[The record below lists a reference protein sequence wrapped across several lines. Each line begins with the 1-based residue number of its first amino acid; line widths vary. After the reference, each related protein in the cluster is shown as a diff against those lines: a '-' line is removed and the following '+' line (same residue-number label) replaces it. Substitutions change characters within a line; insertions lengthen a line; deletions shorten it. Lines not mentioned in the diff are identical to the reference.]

1 MSEMPQST
9 VEIVHREITALSEG
23 LGRLT
28 DILNKQRAMVQQLS
42 TARGAQEMEKPLRDL
57 LAFASSATTVAQQL
71 EARLPR
77 FDEELAR
84 VQDDLTA
91 RTKEHEQLSALYE
104 VIQMINSTLDLEEV
118 LKRVMDTI
126 IELTGAERGFLMLI
140 DDEAGALEFKVAR
153 EMDRRTIDDSS
164 FQISRTIVR
173 QVATDGVP
181 IVTTNA
187 QADPRFRAQESVVSY
202 SLRSILCVPLRAK
215 DKVTGVVYADNRI
228 KHGLFGDR
236 DRDLL
241 VAFANQ
247 AAVAIENA
255 RLFESVVNAKKLM
268 DNIFAS
274 ITSGVI
280 TTDDM
285 EKITLFNRAAEKILG
300 IPAHTCLNA
309 PYCSTLPVL
318 GETLPP
324 LVEEVRTTGKEYI
337 RYEVESHFPT
347 RGQVSLS
354 MSLSPLKDAQD
365 ETLGVAIVMDD
376 LTEKK
381 RYERERTMIKR
392 YLPPELIENLP
403 ENLEELQ
410 LGGSR
415 QVLTIFFSDIRGFTT
430 YSENHAPEQVV
441 EIVNQYCALV
451 NSAIRAHN
459 GIVDKYEGDA
469 VMAHFNTPLLEEPQ
483 HALQAVRAAWAVKQM
498 VESYHQRVPP
508 ESRLYLGIG
517 INTGEVVAGNIGAE
531 DHMEYT
537 LIGDDVNLAKRLQ
550 ENAKPAQILLGQT
563 TYQLV
568 EDYVQVNVLEPIRV
582 KGRAAA
588 EQVYELIGLLP
599 ATRA

>member
-9 VEIVHREITALSEG
+9 VEIVQQEITALREG
-23 LGRLT
+23 LSRLNET
-28 DILNKQRAMVQQLS
+28 LTKQRTTLQQLLAS
-42 TARGAQEMEKPLRDL
+42 HGSGGLGKSLQDL
-57 LAFASSATTVAQQL
+57 LAFSSSAANVVQQL
-71 EARLPR
+71 EARLPQ
-77 FDEELAR
+77 FNQELTR
-84 VQDDLTA
+84 LRDDLAA
-91 RTKEHEQLSALYE
+91 RTKEHEQLSGLYE
-104 VIQMINSTLDLEEV
+104 VTQLINSTLDLEEV
-118 LKRVMDTI
+118 LRRVMDTI
-126 IELTGAERGFLMLI
+126 VELTGAERGFLMLI
-140 DDEAGALEFKVAR
+140 DDETGELEFKVAR
-153 EMDRRTIDDSS
+153 EMDRKTIDDSS

-173 QVATDGVP
+173 QVASDGVP

-202 SLRSILCVPLRAK
+202 SLRSILCVPLRVK
-215 DKVTGVVYADNRI
+215 DKITGVVYADNRI

-241 VAFANQ
+241 AAFANQ

-285 EKITLFNRAAEKILG
+285 DKITLFNRAAEQILG
-300 IPAHTCLNA
+300 IPAQACLNA

-318 GETLPP
+318 GEVLPP
-324 LVEEVRTTGKEYI
+324 LVEEVKTREKKYI
-337 RYEVESHFPT
+337 RHEVEFSLPT

-354 MSLSPLKDAQD
+354 MNLSPLKNAQD
-365 ETLGVAIVMDD
+365 ETLGVAVVVDD

-392 YLPPELIENLP
+392 YLPPELVENLP

-415 QVLTIFFSDIRGFTT
+415 RMLTIFFSDIRGFTT
-430 YSENHAPEQVV
+430 YSETHAPEQVV
-441 EIVNQYCALV
+441 DIVNKYCALV
-451 NSAIRAHN
+451 HAALRAHN

-469 VMAHFNTPLLEEPQ
+469 VMAHFNSPLLEEPQ
-483 HALQAVRAAWAVKQM
+483 HALQAVRAAWAIKQ
-498 VESYHQRVPP
+498 VIEDYHQRVPP
-508 ESRLYLGIG
+508 EYRLQLGIG

-537 LIGDDVNLAKRLQ
+537 LIGDAVNLAKRLQ
-550 ENAKPAQILLGQT
+550 ENAKPGQILLGQS
-563 TYQLV
+563 TYLLV
-568 EDYVQVNVLEPIRV
+568 KDYVQANALETIRV
-582 KGRAAA
+582 KGRVAA
-588 EQVYELIGLLP
+588 EQVYEVTGLLP
-599 ATRA
+599 DRK

>member
-1 MSEMPQST
+1 MSDISHST
-9 VEIVHREITALSEG
+9 IEVVQREITALREG
-23 LGRLT
+23 LGRLSGVLT
-28 DILNKQRAMVQQLS
+28 KQRAALQQLLAS
-42 TARGAQEMEKPLRDL
+42 ARGGSEKSLQDL
-57 LAFASSATTVAQQL
+57 LAFASSAATIAQQL
-71 EARLPR
+71 EARLPQ
-77 FDEELAR
+77 FDKELAR
-84 VQDDLTA
+84 LQGDLTA

-104 VIQMINSTLDLEEV
+104 VTRLINSTLDLEEV

-140 DDEAGALEFKVAR
+140 DDETGELEFKVAR
-153 EMDRRTIDDSS
+153 EMDRKTIDDSS

-173 QVATDGVP
+173 QVASDGVP

-202 SLRSILCVPLRAK
+202 SLRSILCVPLRVK
-215 DKVTGVVYADNRI
+215 DKITGVVYADNRI

-241 VAFANQ
+241 AAFANQ

-274 ITSGVI
+274 IASGVI
-280 TTDDM
+280 TTDNMD
-285 EKITLFNRAAEKILG
+285 KITLFNRAAEQILG
-300 IPAHTCLNA
+300 IPAHSCLNA

-318 GETLPP
+318 GELLPP
-324 LVEEVRTTGKEYI
+324 LVEEVKTKEKKYI
-337 RYEVESHFPT
+337 RHEIESYLPT

-354 MSLSPLKDAQD
+354 MNLSPLKNAQD
-365 ETLGVAIVMDD
+365 ETLGVAVVVDD

-381 RYERERTMIKR
+381 RYERERAMIKR

-403 ENLEELQ
+403 ENLQELQ

-415 QVLTIFFSDIRGFTT
+415 RVLTIFFSDIRGFTT
-430 YSENHAPEQVV
+430 YSEAHAPEQVV
-441 EIVNQYCALV
+441 EMVNQYCALV
-451 NSAIRAHN
+451 HAAIRAHN

-469 VMAHFNTPLLEEPQ
+469 VMAHFNSPLLEEPQ
-483 HALQAVRAAWAVKQM
+483 HALQAVRAAWAIKQA
-498 VESYHQRVPP
+498 VDAYHQQIPP
-508 ESRLYLGIG
+508 ESRLYLGVG

-537 LIGDDVNLAKRLQ
+537 LIGDAVNLSKRLQ
-550 ENAKPAQILLGQT
+550 ENARPGQILLGQN
-563 TYQLV
+563 TYELV
-568 EDYVQVNVLEPIRV
+568 KNYVLVNELEPIRV

-588 EQVYELIGLLP
+588 EQVYELVGLLP
-599 ATRA
+599 PR

>member
-1 MSEMPQST
+1 MSERPQT
-9 VEIVHREITALSEG
+9 TIEIVQNEITALCDG
-23 LGRLT
+23 LRRLSDVLT
-28 DILNKQRAMVQQLS
+28 RQRAALQQLYTS
-42 TARGAQEMEKPLRDL
+42 QAGGKLAKPLQDL
-57 LAFASSATTVAQQL
+57 LALASSATNVVQQL
-71 EARLPR
+71 ENRLPL
-77 FDEELAR
+77 FNQELAR

-104 VIQMINSTLDLEEV
+104 VTQLINSTLDLEEV

-140 DDEAGALEFKVAR
+140 DEETGELEFKVAR
-153 EMDRRTIDDSS
+153 EMDRKTIDDSS

-173 QVATDGVP
+173 QVASDGVP

-202 SLRSILCVPLRAK
+202 SLRSILCVPLRVK
-215 DKVTGVVYADNRI
+215 DKITGVVYADNRI

-241 VAFANQ
+241 AAFANQ

-280 TTDDM
+280 TTDDLD
-285 EKITLFNRAAEKILG
+285 KITLFNRAAERILG
-300 IPAHTCLNA
+300 VPAHTCLNV
-309 PYCSTLPVL
+309 PYSSALPVL
-318 GETLPP
+318 GESLQP
-324 LVEEVRTTGKEYI
+324 LVDEVKKREKQYI
-337 RYEVESHFPT
+337 RYELESELPT
-347 RGQVSLS
+347 RGHVSLS
-354 MSLSPLKDAQD
+354 MNLSPLKNAQD
-365 ETLGVAIVMDD
+365 ETLGVAIVVDD

-392 YLPPELIENLP
+392 YLPPELVENLP

-415 QVLTIFFSDIRGFTT
+415 RVLTVFFSDIRGFTT
-430 YSENHAPEQVV
+430 YSETHDPEQVV
-441 EIVNQYCALV
+441 EMVNQYCALV
-451 NSAIRAHN
+451 HAAIRAHN

-469 VMAHFNTPLLEEPQ
+469 VMAHFNSPLLEEPQ
-483 HALQAVRAAWAVKQM
+483 HALQAVRAAWAVKQA
-498 VESYHQRVPP
+498 VETYHERVPP
-508 ESRLYLGIG
+508 ESRLQLGIG

-537 LIGDDVNLAKRLQ
+537 LIGDVVNLSKRLQ
-550 ENAKPAQILLGQT
+550 ENAKPGQILLSQN
-563 TYQLV
+563 TYKLV
-568 EDYVQVNVLEPIRV
+568 KDYVLVNELEPIRV

-599 ATRA
+599 ITQ

>member
-1 MSEMPQST
+1 MNEVPQST
-9 VEIVHREITALSEG
+9 VEIVQQEIAALHDG
-23 LGRLT
+23 LGRLNDVLT
-28 DILNKQRAMVQQLS
+28 RQRATIQQLRTS
-42 TARGAQEMEKPLRDL
+42 RGARGLERPLQDL
-57 LAFASSATTVAQQL
+57 LAFASSAATMAQQL

-77 FDEELAR
+77 FDQELAR
-84 VQDDLTA
+84 VQDDLNA

-104 VIQMINSTLDLEEV
+104 VSRVINSTLDLEEV
-118 LKRVMDTI
+118 LKQVMDTI
-126 IELTGAERGFLMLI
+126 IKLTGAERGFLMLI
-140 DDEAGALEFKVAR
+140 DNETGELEFKVAR
-153 EMDRRTIDDSS
+153 EMDRKAIDDSS

-173 QVATDGVP
+173 QVAREGIP

-215 DKVTGVVYADNRI
+215 DKITGVVYADNRI

-280 TTDDM
+280 TTDDLD
-285 EKITLFNRAAEKILG
+285 KITLFNRAAEKILG
-300 IPAHTCLNA
+300 VPAHTCLNA
-309 PYCSTLPVL
+309 PYCSVLPVL

-324 LVEEVRTTGKEYI
+324 LVEEIKAEGKEYI
-337 RYEVESHFPT
+337 RYEVEPHLPT

-354 MSLSPLKDAQD
+354 MNLSPLKDAQD
-365 ETLGVAIVMDD
+365 ETLGVAIVVDD

-381 RYERERTMIKR
+381 RYERERAMIKR
-392 YLPPELIENLP
+392 YLPPELIESLP
-403 ENLEELQ
+403 EDLNELQ

-415 QVLTIFFSDIRGFTT
+415 RVLTIFFSDIRGFTT
-430 YSENHAPEQVV
+430 YSETHAPEQVV

-451 NSAIRAHN
+451 NAAIRAHN

-483 HALQAVRAAWAVKQM
+483 HALQAVRAAWAIKQA
-498 VESYHQRVPP
+498 VEDYHRRVSP
-508 ESRLYLGIG
+508 EARLHLGMG

-537 LIGDDVNLAKRLQ
+537 LIGDAVNLSKRLQ
-550 ENAKPAQILLGQT
+550 ENAKPGQILLGQA

-568 EDYVQVNVLEPIRV
+568 KDYVLVNELEPIRV
-582 KGRAAA
+582 KGRTAA
-588 EQVYELIGLLP
+588 EQVYELVGLLP
-599 ATRA
+599 EHE

>member
-1 MSEMPQST
+1 MSEKPQST
-9 VEIVHREITALSEG
+9 VEIVQQEITALREG
-23 LGRLT
+23 LSRLNET
-28 DILNKQRAMVQQLS
+28 LTRQRATLQRLLAS
-42 TARGAQEMEKPLRDL
+42 HGSGGLEKSLQDL
-57 LAFASSATTVAQQL
+57 LAFASAAANMAQQL
-71 EARLPR
+71 EARLPQ
-77 FDEELAR
+77 FNQELGR
-84 VQDDLTA
+84 LQDDLTA
-91 RTKEHEQLSALYE
+91 RTKEHEQLSGLYE
-104 VIQMINSTLDLEEV
+104 VTQLINSTLDLEEV
-118 LKRVMDTI
+118 LRRVMDTI

-140 DDEAGALEFKVAR
+140 DDETGELEFKVAR
-153 EMDRRTIDDSS
+153 EMDRKTIDDSS

-173 QVATDGVP
+173 QVASDGVP

-202 SLRSILCVPLRAK
+202 SLRSILCVPLRVK
-215 DKVTGVVYADNRI
+215 DKITGVVYADNRI

-241 VAFANQ
+241 AAFANQ

-285 EKITLFNRAAEKILG
+285 DKITLFNRAAEQILG
-300 IPAHTCLNA
+300 IPAQSCLNA
-309 PYCSTLPVL
+309 SYCSTLPVL
-318 GETLPP
+318 GEVLPP
-324 LVEEVRTTGKEYI
+324 LVEEVKTREKKYI
-337 RYEVESHFPT
+337 RHEVESYLPA

-354 MSLSPLKDAQD
+354 MNLSPLKNAQD
-365 ETLGVAIVMDD
+365 ETLGVAVVVDD

-392 YLPPELIENLP
+392 YLPPELVENLP

-415 QVLTIFFSDIRGFTT
+415 RMLTIFFSDIRGFTT
-430 YSENHAPEQVV
+430 YSETHAPEQVV
-441 EIVNQYCALV
+441 DIVNKYCALV
-451 NSAIRAHN
+451 HAALRAHH

-469 VMAHFNTPLLEEPQ
+469 VMAHFNSPLLEEPQ
-483 HALQAVRAAWAVKQM
+483 HALQAVRAAWAVKR
-498 VESYHQRVPP
+498 VVDDYHQRVPP
-508 ESRLYLGIG
+508 EHRLQLGIG

-537 LIGDDVNLAKRLQ
+537 LIGDAVNLAKRLQ
-550 ENAKPAQILLGQT
+550 ENAKPGQVLLGRD

-568 EDYVQVNVLEPIRV
+568 KDYVQVNTLEPIRV

-599 ATRA
+599 AQT

>member
-1 MSEMPQST
+1 MSHSTIEMVQQ
-9 VEIVHREITALSEG
+9 EITAFREG
-23 LGRLT
+23 LSRLSGVLT
-28 DILNKQRAMVQQLS
+28 KQRAALQQLLAS
-42 TARGAQEMEKPLRDL
+42 SRGGGEKSLQDL
-57 LAFASSATTVAQQL
+57 LAFASSAATIAQQL
-71 EARLPR
+71 EARLPQ
-77 FDEELAR
+77 FNQELAR
-84 VQDDLTA
+84 LQDDLTA

-104 VIQMINSTLDLEEV
+104 VTRLINSTLDLEEV

-140 DDEAGALEFKVAR
+140 DDETGELEFKVAR
-153 EMDRRTIDDSS
+153 EMDRKTIDDSS
-164 FQISRTIVR
+164 FQISRTIVW
-173 QVATDGVP
+173 QVARDGVP

-202 SLRSILCVPLRAK
+202 SLRSILCVPLRVK
-215 DKVTGVVYADNRI
+215 DKITGVVYADNRI

-274 ITSGVI
+274 IASGVI
-280 TTDDM
+280 TTDNMD
-285 EKITLFNRAAEKILG
+285 KITLFNRAAEQILG
-300 IPAHTCLNA
+300 IPAHSCLNA

-318 GETLPP
+318 GELLPP
-324 LVEEVRTTGKEYI
+324 LVEEVKTKEKKYI
-337 RYEVESHFPT
+337 RHEIESYLPT

-354 MSLSPLKDAQD
+354 MNLSPLKNAQD
-365 ETLGVAIVMDD
+365 ETLGVAVVVDD

-381 RYERERTMIKR
+381 RYERERAMIKR

-415 QVLTIFFSDIRGFTT
+415 RELTIFFSDIRGFTT
-430 YSENHAPEQVV
+430 YSEAHAPEQVV
-441 EIVNQYCALV
+441 EMVNQYCELV
-451 NSAIRAHN
+451 HAAIRAHN

-469 VMAHFNTPLLEEPQ
+469 VMAHFNSPLLEEPR
-483 HALQAVRAAWAVKQM
+483 HALQAVRAAWAIKQA
-498 VESYHQRVPP
+498 VDAYHQQMPP
-508 ESRLYLGIG
+508 ESRLQLGIG

-537 LIGDDVNLAKRLQ
+537 LIGDAVNLSKRLQ
-550 ENAKPAQILLGQT
+550 ENAKPGQILLGQN
-563 TYQLV
+563 TYKLV
-568 EDYVQVNVLEPIRV
+568 KDYVLVNELEPIRV

-599 ATRA
+599 ITQ

>member
-1 MSEMPQST
+1 MSDMSHSTIEMVQQ
-9 VEIVHREITALSEG
+9 EITAFREG
-23 LGRLT
+23 LSRLSGVLT
-28 DILNKQRAMVQQLS
+28 KQRAALQQLLAS
-42 TARGAQEMEKPLRDL
+42 SRGGGEKSLQDL
-57 LAFASSATTVAQQL
+57 LAFASSAATIAQQL
-71 EARLPR
+71 EARLPQ
-77 FDEELAR
+77 FNQELAR
-84 VQDDLTA
+84 LQDDLTA

-104 VIQMINSTLDLEEV
+104 VTRLINSTLDLEEV

-140 DDEAGALEFKVAR
+140 DDETGELEFKVAR
-153 EMDRRTIDDSS
+153 EMDRKTIDDSS
-164 FQISRTIVR
+164 FQISRTIVW
-173 QVATDGVP
+173 QVARDGVP

-202 SLRSILCVPLRAK
+202 SLRSILCVPLRVK
-215 DKVTGVVYADNRI
+215 DKITGVVYADNRI

-274 ITSGVI
+274 IASGVI
-280 TTDDM
+280 TTDNMD
-285 EKITLFNRAAEKILG
+285 KITLFNRAAEQILG
-300 IPAHTCLNA
+300 IPAHSCLNA

-318 GETLPP
+318 GELLPP
-324 LVEEVRTTGKEYI
+324 LVEEVKTKEKKYI
-337 RYEVESHFPT
+337 RHEIESYLPT

-354 MSLSPLKDAQD
+354 MNLSPLKNAQD
-365 ETLGVAIVMDD
+365 ETLGVAVVVDD

-381 RYERERTMIKR
+381 RYERERAMIKR

-415 QVLTIFFSDIRGFTT
+415 RELTIFFSDIRGFTT
-430 YSENHAPEQVV
+430 YSEAHAPEQVV
-441 EIVNQYCALV
+441 EMVNQYCELV
-451 NSAIRAHN
+451 HAAIRAHN

-469 VMAHFNTPLLEEPQ
+469 VMAHFNSPLLEEPR
-483 HALQAVRAAWAVKQM
+483 HALQAVRAAWAIKQA
-498 VESYHQRVPP
+498 VDAYHQQMPP
-508 ESRLYLGIG
+508 ESRLQLGIG

-537 LIGDDVNLAKRLQ
+537 LIGDAVNLSKRLQ
-550 ENAKPAQILLGQT
+550 ENAKPGQILLGQN
-563 TYQLV
+563 TYKLV
-568 EDYVQVNVLEPIRV
+568 KDYVLVNELEPIRV

-599 ATRA
+599 ITQ

>member
-1 MSEMPQST
+1 MSDISHST
-9 VEIVHREITALSEG
+9 IEVVQREITALHEG
-23 LGRLT
+23 LGRLSGVLT
-28 DILNKQRAMVQQLS
+28 KQRAALQQLLAS
-42 TARGAQEMEKPLRDL
+42 ARGGSEKSLQDL
-57 LAFASSATTVAQQL
+57 LAFASSAAAIAQQL
-71 EARLPR
+71 EARLPQ
-77 FDEELAR
+77 FDKELAR
-84 VQDDLTA
+84 LQGDLTA

-104 VIQMINSTLDLEEV
+104 VTRLINSTLDLEEV

-140 DDEAGALEFKVAR
+140 DDETGELEFKVAR
-153 EMDRRTIDDSS
+153 EMDRKTIDDSS

-173 QVATDGVP
+173 QVASDGVP

-202 SLRSILCVPLRAK
+202 SLRSILCVPLRVK
-215 DKVTGVVYADNRI
+215 DKITGVVYADNRI

-241 VAFANQ
+241 AAFANQ

-274 ITSGVI
+274 IASGVI
-280 TTDDM
+280 TTDNMD
-285 EKITLFNRAAEKILG
+285 KITLFNRAAEQILG
-300 IPAHTCLNA
+300 IPAHSCLNA

-318 GETLPP
+318 GELLPP
-324 LVEEVRTTGKEYI
+324 LVEEVKTKEKKYI
-337 RYEVESHFPT
+337 RHEIESYLPT

-354 MSLSPLKDAQD
+354 MNLSPLKNAQD
-365 ETLGVAIVMDD
+365 ETLGVAVVVDD

-381 RYERERTMIKR
+381 RYERERAMIKR

-415 QVLTIFFSDIRGFTT
+415 RVLTIFFSDIRGFTT
-430 YSENHAPEQVV
+430 YSEAHAPEQVV
-441 EIVNQYCALV
+441 EMVNQYCALV
-451 NSAIRAHN
+451 HAAIRAHN

-469 VMAHFNTPLLEEPQ
+469 VMAHFNSPLLEEPQ
-483 HALQAVRAAWAVKQM
+483 HALQAVRAAWAIKQT
-498 VESYHQRVPP
+498 VDAYHQQIPP

-537 LIGDDVNLAKRLQ
+537 LIGDAVNLSKRLQ
-550 ENAKPAQILLGQT
+550 ENARPGQILLGQN
-563 TYQLV
+563 TYELV
-568 EDYVQVNVLEPIRV
+568 KDYVLVNELEPIRV

-588 EQVYELIGLLP
+588 EQMYELVGLLP
-599 ATRA
+599 PR

>member
-1 MSEMPQST
+1 MGEMPQST
-9 VEIVHREITALSEG
+9 IEIVQQEITALHEG
-23 LGRLT
+23 LDRLT
-28 DILNKQRAMVQQLS
+28 ETLNRQQTTLQQLLS
-42 TARGAQEMEKPLRDL
+42 HGVGGLEEPLRDL
-57 LAFASSATTVAQQL
+57 LAFASSAANVAQQL
-71 EARLPR
+71 EARLPQ
-77 FDEELAR
+77 FDQELAR

-104 VIQMINSTLDLEEV
+104 VTQIINSTLDPEEV

-140 DDEAGALEFKVAR
+140 DDETGELEFKVAR
-153 EMDRRTIDDSS
+153 EMDRKTIDDSS
-164 FQISRTIVR
+164 FQISRTIVH
-173 QVATDGVP
+173 QVARDGVP

-187 QADPRFRAQESVVSY
+187 QADPRFRAQESVISY
-202 SLRSILCVPLRAK
+202 SLRSILCVPLRGK
-215 DKVTGVVYADNRI
+215 DKITGVVYADNRI
-228 KHGLFGDR
+228 RHGLFGDR

-280 TTDDM
+280 TTDDLD
-285 EKITLFNRAAEKILG
+285 KITLFNRAAETILG
-300 IPAHTCLNA
+300 IQAQSCLNA

-318 GETLPP
+318 GEVLPP
-324 LVEEVRTTGKEYI
+324 MVEEVKTKERKYI
-337 RYEVESHFPT
+337 RYEVESYLPT

-354 MSLSPLKDAQD
+354 MNLSPLKSAQD
-365 ETLGVAIVMDD
+365 ETLGVAVVVDD

-381 RYERERTMIKR
+381 RYERERTMIRR
-392 YLPPELIENLP
+392 YLPPELLDSLP
-403 ENLEELQ
+403 ENLDELQ

-415 QVLTIFFSDIRGFTT
+415 RMLTIFFSDIRGFTT
-430 YSENHAPEQVV
+430 YSETHAPEQVV
-441 EIVNQYCALV
+441 DIVNQYCALV
-451 NSAIRAHN
+451 HNAIRAHN

-483 HALQAVRAAWAVKQM
+483 HALQAVCTAWAIKQA
-498 VESYHQRVPP
+498 VETYHQRVSP
-508 ESRLYLGIG
+508 EYQLHLGMG

-537 LIGDDVNLAKRLQ
+537 LIGDAVNLAKRLQ
-550 ENAKPAQILLGQT
+550 ENAKPGQILLGQT

-568 EDYVQVNVLEPIRV
+568 KDYVLVNELEPIRV

-599 ATRA
+599 AQT

>member
-1 MSEMPQST
+1 MNEMPQST
-9 VEIVHREITALSEG
+9 VEIVQQEIAALREG

-28 DILNKQRAMVQQLS
+28 GTLTKQRAVIQQIRTS
-42 TARGAQEMEKPLRDL
+42 HGVRGLERPLQDL
-57 LAFASSATTVAQQL
+57 LAFASAAASMAQEL
-71 EARLPR
+71 ETRLPQ
-77 FDEELAR
+77 FDQELAR
-84 VQDDLTA
+84 LQDNLAA

-104 VIQMINSTLDLEEV
+104 VSRVINSTLDLEEV
-118 LKRVMDTI
+118 LKQVMDTI

-140 DDEAGALEFKVAR
+140 DDETGELEFKVAR
-153 EMDRRTIDDSS
+153 EMDRKTIDDSS

-173 QVATDGVP
+173 QVASDGVP

-202 SLRSILCVPLRAK
+202 SLRSILCVPLRVK
-215 DKVTGVVYADNRI
+215 DRITGVVYADNRI

-280 TTDDM
+280 TTDDVD
-285 EKITLFNRAAEKILG
+285 KITLFNRAAEKILG
-300 IPAHTCLNA
+300 VPAHTCLNA
-309 PYCSTLPVL
+309 PYSSALPVL
-318 GETLPP
+318 GDVLPP
-324 LVEEVRTTGKEYI
+324 LMEEVKTKGKKYI
-337 RYEVESHFPT
+337 RYEVESYLPT
-347 RGQVSLS
+347 RGQVNLS
-354 MSLSPLKDAQD
+354 MNLSPLKNAQD
-365 ETLGVAIVMDD
+365 ETLGVAIVVDD

-381 RYERERTMIKR
+381 RYERERAMIRR
-392 YLPPELIENLP
+392 YLPPELIDSLP
-403 ENLEELQ
+403 EDLDELQ

-415 QVLTIFFSDIRGFTT
+415 RMLTIFFSDIRGFTT
-430 YSENHAPEQVV
+430 YSESHAPEQVV

-451 NSAIRAHN
+451 NAAIRAHN

-469 VMAHFNTPLLEEPQ
+469 VMAHFNTPLLEEPE
-483 HALQAVRAAWAVKQM
+483 HALQAVRAAWAIKLA
-498 VESYHQRVPP
+498 VETYHQRVSPD
-508 ESRLYLGIG
+508 SRLQLGMG

-537 LIGDDVNLAKRLQ
+537 LIGDAVNLAKRLQ
-550 ENAKPAQILLGQT
+550 ENAKPGQILLGQS

-568 EDYVQVNVLEPIRV
+568 KDYVLVNALEPIRV
-582 KGRAAA
+582 KGRAAS
-588 EQVYELIGLLP
+588 EQVYELMGLLP
-599 ATRA
+599 DRK